1 MQEKVL
7 VVPRKILF
15 KKTYFEKD
23 FLPVDKF
30 NFLPIIRKN
39 AFFAERNEALE
50 TNFDLKQIIAYQ
62 VFKIGNKI
70 FVYRRISTGMEQ
82 RYFGKYSVGIG
93 GHINPEDIQDAIE
106 DSRQREFIEEVD
118 YKGKMEAKILGFI
131 NDDTDEISKFH
142 LGVVYI
148 LTGDSEDL
156 VIREKDKMSGG
167 LMTFDEAEKL
177 SSQMESWSK
186 IVYDYLNSNRKYF
199 APAGI

>member
-1 MQEKVL
+1 MTEKVL

-15 KKTYFEKD
+15 KDIYFEKG
-23 FLPVDKF
+23 FLPAEKHD
-30 NFLPIIRKN
+30 FLPIIREN

-62 VFKIGNKI
+62 VFKIGSKI
-70 FVYRRISTGMEQ
+70 FIYRRISTGMEQ
-82 RYFGKYSVGIG
+82 RYFGKYSIGIG

-106 DSRQREFIEEVD
+106 DSRQREFTEEVD
-118 YKGKMEAKILGFI
+118 YKGKIVAKILGFI

-142 LGVVYI
+142 LGVVYL

-167 LMTFDEAEKL
+167 LMTFDEAGKL
-177 SSQMESWSK
+177 SSEMESWSK
-186 IVYDYLNSNRKYF
+186 IIYEYII
-199 APAGI
+199 AHQ